1 MRAMVLI
8 RTDGRDPAPPGAEKA
23 PGGSKRFD
31 AELVRAGVLLAS
43 ERVRAGAE
51 VVRVRSGQGARAVA
65 TRASDGANGANGP
78 VTGLWLWQVRS
89 LEEATE
95 WAMRAPELATG
106 AIEIEIR
113 QVIEPGDDP
122 GAGR

>member
-8 RTDGRDPAPPGAEKA
+8 RTDGRDPAPRGAEEA
-23 PGGSKRFD
+23 PGEAERFD

-43 ERVRAGAE
+43 ERVRADAD
-51 VVRVRSGQGARAVA
+51 VVLVRSGQGARAVA
-65 TRASDGANGANGP
+65 TRTAVGASGP
-78 VTGLWLWQVRS
+78 ISGLWLWQVRS

-95 WAMRAPELATG
+95 WAMRAPELAAG

>member
-8 RTDGRDPAPPGAEKA
+8 RTDGSDPAPRPAQGASGA
-23 PGGSKRFD
+23 AQRFD

-43 ERVRAGAE
+43 ERVRADAD
-51 VVRVRSGQGARAVA
+51 VVLVRSAQGSRAVA
-65 TRASDGANGANGP
+65 TRTSVGASGP
-78 VTGLWLWQVRS
+78 VAGLWLWQVRS
-89 LEEATE
+89 LDEATE
-95 WAMRAPELATG
+95 WAMRAPELAAG

-122 GAGR
+122 GVGR